1 MPTYKDTRSGPGQ
14 NNEGG
19 LLRHLILLSL
29 PVLSFQR
36 DILATVRTSLERHKE
51 EHIRAVG
58 NLLSFELHALLM
70 ILDPARRLRG
80 RLDDNLE
87 SQLQAELTQILQKLA
102 DGLITVVD
110 IQERILPQL
119 IETLK
124 GIKNGKHSDAK
135 KHK

>member
-1 MPTYKDTRSGPGQ
+1 
-14 NNEGG
+14 
-19 LLRHLILLSL
+19 
-29 PVLSFQR
+29 
-36 DILATVRTSLERHKE
+36 
-51 EHIRAVG
+51 
-58 NLLSFELHALLM
+58 M

-110 IQERILPQL
+110 IQEKILPQL

>member
-1 MPTYKDTRSGPGQ
+1 
-14 NNEGG
+14 
-19 LLRHLILLSL
+19 
-29 PVLSFQR
+29 
-36 DILATVRTSLERHKE
+36 
-51 EHIRAVG
+51 
-58 NLLSFELHALLM
+58 
-70 ILDPARRLRG
+70 
-80 RLDDNLE
+80 
-87 SQLQAELTQILQKLA
+87 LQKLA